1 MIGAGRRYHLV
12 GIGGSGM
19 SGLASVLLAE
29 GASVSGSDL
38 RENRETAA
46 LRSAGAMIHVGH
58 DGGLVDRG
66 LDGVIISSAIAQD
79 NAEVLAAHKRSVP
92 IVRRID
98 ALGELLLQ
106 HRSIGVAG
114 THGKTTTTAMLATIL
129 RESGLDPSFLI
140 GAQCPLL
147 GGNAHRGGGEWFVA
161 EIDESDGLFVS
172 IKPTIAVL
180 NNIGRDHLHTYPDL
194 DAIKMAFGRFL
205 RHAEHVVMGIDDGNV
220 RELAR
225 RIPNALTVGLDPDAG
240 LRATNLRFDRFRTT
254 FDLVYKGQ
262 VYPDVLLPAPGE
274 HNVRNAVCALGG
286 ALLAG
291 VSLPDAVR
299 GLAAFGLPHRR
310 FELLEENGVTVV
322 DDYAHLP
329 DEIESTLEAI
339 RSGWPER
346 RIIAIFQPHRYTR
359 TRALGDDFGR
369 SFREANAVIV
379 TDVYPASERP
389 LAGVSSQ
396 LIVDSIVKATDA
408 DLRSIPDKGQVIAFL
423 ETYIRRGDF
432 IISFG
437 AGDIWTVTEELSSF
451 LIEGRFHLDGA
462 TQAS

>member
-1 MIGAGRRYHLV
+1 
-12 GIGGSGM
+12 M
-19 SGLASVLLAE
+19 SGLASVLLAD

-38 RENRETAA
+38 RENSETEA
-46 LRSAGAMIHVGH
+46 LRNAGATIHVGH
-58 DGGLVDRG
+58 DGGLVDCG
-66 LDGVIISSAIAQD
+66 LDGLIVSSAIARD
-79 NAEVLAAHKRSVP
+79 NAEVLAAHKRRIP
-92 IVRRID
+92 IVQRID

-106 HRSIGVAG
+106 QRSIGVAG

-129 RESGLDPSFLI
+129 REAGLDPSFLI
-140 GAQCPLL
+140 GAHCPQL
-147 GGNAHRGGGEWFVA
+147 GGNAHRGAGEWFAA

-172 IKPTIAVL
+172 ITPTIAVL
-180 NNIGRDHLHTYPDL
+180 NNIGRDHLHTYPDFE
-194 DAIKMAFGRFL
+194 AIKMAFGRFL
-205 RHAEHVVMGIDDGNV
+205 RYAEGVVLGIDDKNV

-225 RIPNALTVGLDPDAG
+225 RVPHALTVGLAADAG

-262 VYPDVLLPAPGE
+262 IHPDVLLPAPGE
-274 HNVRNAVCALGG
+274 HNVRNAVCAIGG
-286 ALLAG
+286 ALLVG

-329 DEIESTLEAI
+329 DEIDSTLDAI
-339 RSGWPER
+339 RRGWPER

-359 TRALGDDFGR
+359 TRALSEDFGR
-369 SFREANAVIV
+369 AFREADAVIV
-379 TDVYPASERP
+379 TDIYPASECP
-389 LAGVSSQ
+389 LTGVSSQ
-396 LIVDSIVKATDA
+396 LIVESIAKATGA
-408 DLRSIPDKGQVIAFL
+408 DLRSIPDKGQVIEFL

-432 IISFG
+432 VISFG

-451 LIEGRFHLDGA
+451 LIEGRFLLDSVQCVAG
-462 TQAS
+462 